1 MLVVGMLLVG
11 LLHVAAFA
19 SQDGRPDERQPDIE
33 VFIRK
38 GCLHCEAAKA
48 FLKQLQA
55 ERPSL
60 LILLRDVAT
69 EPSALARLK
78 ELGSGMG
85 LEVGV
90 PTFYLRGELIVGFRN
105 VEHTGSRIKALL
117 DKPPPGTEARIPEG
131 ACSTEIT
138 SPCETDTSPLFPQD
152 ESLTLPLIGQ
162 LTVQGLGLPL
172 FTFTIG
178 LLDGFNP
185 CSMWVLLFM
194 ISMLATLQ
202 DRRKMALIAGTFVAV
217 EGIAYFA
224 FMAAWLNIFLFIG
237 LSRISEMVLGA
248 IATLAGAVNMK
259 EFWRF
264 RRGISL
270 SIPDTAKPQMYARIR
285 RILQAENITAALI
298 GTVVLALLVQI
309 IEFLCTA
316 GFPALYTRILTLK
329 HLEGFAYYGYL
340 LLYNVAYMFDDVIV
354 LSAGIVT
361 LSQRRLQ
368 EREGRW
374 LKLISGLIMVGIG
387 LLLILKPEWLMW

>member
-1 MLVVGMLLVG
+1 M
-11 LLHVAAFA
+11 
-19 SQDGRPDERQPDIE
+19 P
-33 VFIRK
+33 
-38 GCLHCEAAKA
+38 
-48 FLKQLQA
+48 
-55 ERPSL
+55 
-60 LILLRDVAT
+60 
-69 EPSALARLK
+69 
-78 ELGSGMG
+78 
-85 LEVGV
+85 
-90 PTFYLRGELIVGFRN
+90 
-105 VEHTGSRIKALL
+105 
-117 DKPPPGTEARIPEG
+117 
-131 ACSTEIT
+131 
-138 SPCETDTSPLFPQD
+138 SPCDTDTSPLFPQD
-152 ESLTLPLIGQ
+152 EGLTLPLIGQ

-248 IATLAGAVNMK
+248 IATLAGTVNMK
-259 EFWRF
+259 EFWHF

-285 RILQAENITAALI
+285 RILQAENIPAALI

-340 LLYNVAYMFDDVIV
+340 LLYNVAYMFDDVVV

-387 LLLILKPEWLMW
+387 LLLIFKPEWLMW